1 QRRRQGGNMD
11 EKEETHAERQR
22 LSEPA
27 AGPRA
32 DEPERARPG
41 GALAEDRGEGA
52 LPALW
57 RRLTLPWAADET
69 EARLEH
75 MTKVIL
81 VMIGAVFAVAAFVIA
96 MAWRAGLLVLSDLLI
111 MLLLILPI
119 AGGWWLAD
127 RGRWRLSRYIPLS
140 LFFMLAVGL
149 TSITGP
155 LTFGVVFFVIAIM
168 LAGMLHGNKVQWAVV
183 GLSIGA
189 YLVAGLIPL
198 GTPLDDA
205 MPVVVTASGSFVGI
219 ALLQWFSTS
228 LLNRAL
234 AQARANAAKQLRANR
249 ALREEI
255 TERRRAESQRDA
267 TLEALRTQREE
278 LQLILDTVPA
288 NIWFKDKHNR
298 ILRVNRGAAEA
309 MGMPAEAI
317 EGKTAYEVFPDE
329 AEHYYQDDLEVMHS
343 GKPKL
348 GIVAQLQL
356 PSGEK
361 RWVRT
366 DKAPYND
373 GQGKLAGVLVVVVD
387 ITESV
392 RAEEMLRESEARFQS
407 LAESSQDQITLYD
420 RECRHL
426 YQNPAA
432 SMVYG
437 LAADEVIGKT
447 HREAGFP
454 EELCDLWE
462 AGIGEVLRTAKPGRS
477 DFEWESAG
485 GLLYLDLRLTPVLD
499 KDGVVRNVLGI
510 SRDITEIKRAEEQI
524 KASLREKEVLLR
536 EIHHRVGNNMQI
548 VSGLLA
554 MQSRTIEDEKALEAF
569 RESQDRVRSLALLHE
584 RLYRSADLARIEMER
599 YIRQLAAD
607 LWMAWRVHGISLQV
621 EAAGIVLDIDRAIPC
636 ALLMNELVTNSLRHA
651 FPSGLEADQENEIR
665 ISMRLDEG
673 KMVLTVSDN
682 GVGLPA
688 DWDLA
693 DVNTLGLGLVENLI
707 GQIDGVL
714 ELDKSRGTTFRITFP
729 AP

>member
-1 QRRRQGGNMD
+1 M
-11 EKEETHAERQR
+11 
-22 LSEPA
+22 
-27 AGPRA
+27 
-32 DEPERARPG
+32 
-41 GALAEDRGEGA
+41 
-52 LPALW
+52 
-57 RRLTLPWAADET
+57 
-69 EARLEH
+69 
-75 MTKVIL
+75 
-81 VMIGAVFAVAAFVIA
+81 
-96 MAWRAGLLVLSDLLI
+96 
-111 MLLLILPI
+111 
-119 AGGWWLAD
+119 
-127 RGRWRLSRYIPLS
+127 
-140 LFFMLAVGL
+140 
-149 TSITGP
+149 
-155 LTFGVVFFVIAIM
+155 
-168 LAGMLHGNKVQWAVV
+168 
-183 GLSIGA
+183 
-189 YLVAGLIPL
+189 
-198 GTPLDDA
+198 
-205 MPVVVTASGSFVGI
+205 
-219 ALLQWFSTS
+219 
-228 LLNRAL
+228 
-234 AQARANAAKQLRANR
+234 
-249 ALREEI
+249 
-255 TERRRAESQRDA
+255 
-267 TLEALRTQREE
+267 
-278 LQLILDTVPA
+278 
-288 NIWFKDKHNR
+288 
-298 ILRVNRGAAEA
+298 
-309 MGMPAEAI
+309 
-317 EGKTAYEVFPDE
+317 
-329 AEHYYQDDLEVMHS
+329 
-343 GKPKL
+343 
-348 GIVAQLQL
+348 
-356 PSGEK
+356 
-361 RWVRT
+361 
-366 DKAPYND
+366 
-373 GQGKLAGVLVVVVD
+373 VD

-432 SMVYG
+432 SRVYG

-477 DFEWESAG
+477 VFEWEKSAG

-499 KDGVVRNVLGI
+499 KDGVARTVLGI
-510 SRDITEIKRAEEQI
+510 SRDITEIKRAEEHI

-569 RESQDRVRSLALLHE
+569 RESQNRVRSLALLHE

-714 ELDKSRGTTFRITFP
+714 ELDKSRGTTFKITFP
-729 AP
+729 AS

>member
-1 QRRRQGGNMD
+1 MD
-11 EKEETHAERQR
+11 ENEETHAQRQR

-27 AGPRA
+27 ELRERTAGPGA
-32 DEPERARPG
+32 EEPEWARP
-41 GALAEDRGEGA
+41 EGA

-57 RRLTLPWAADET
+57 HRLTLPRAGDES
-69 EARLEH
+69 EAGQEH
-75 MTKVIL
+75 MTRVIL
-81 VMIGAVFAVAAFVIA
+81 VMIGSVFAVLTPVIA
-96 MAWRAGLLVLSDLLI
+96 IGWGAGLFRLADVVI
-111 MLLLILPI
+111 MLLLMLPI
-119 AGGWWLAD
+119 GGGWWLAD

-140 LFFMLAVGL
+140 LFFMVALGL
-149 TSITGP
+149 TFTSGP
-155 LTFGVVFFVIAIM
+155 VTSGVLFFAIAIM
-168 LAGMLHGNKVQWAVV
+168 LAGMLHGIWVQWAVV
-183 GLSIGA
+183 GISIGA
-189 YLVAGLIPL
+189 YLAAGLISWGGSL
-198 GTPLDDA
+198 GLV
-205 MPVVVTASGSFVGI
+205 MPFAVTASGSFIGI
-219 ALLQWFSTS
+219 AFLQWFSTS
-228 LLNRAL
+228 LLDRAL
-234 AQARANAAKQLRANR
+234 SNARANAAKQLRANR

-255 TERRRAESQRDA
+255 TERRRVESQRDA

-298 ILRVNRGAAEA
+298 ILRVNRAAAEA
-309 MGMPAEAI
+309 MGVPVEAI
-317 EGKTAYEVFPDE
+317 EGKTAYEIFPDE

-348 GIVAQLQL
+348 GTVSQLQL
-356 PSGEK
+356 PSGEQ
-361 RWVRT
+361 RWMRT

-407 LAESSQDQITLYD
+407 LAESSQDQIALYD

-426 YQNPAA
+426 YQNPATL
-432 SMVYG
+432 SVYG
-437 LAADEVIGKT
+437 LAAEEIIGKT

-462 AGIGEVLRTAKPGRS
+462 AGIVEVLRTAKPGRS
-477 DFEWESAG
+477 VFEWEKSAG

-499 KDGVVRNVLGI
+499 KDGVVRTVLGI

-569 RESQDRVRSLALLHE
+569 RESQNRVRSLALLHE

-607 LWMAWRVHGISLQV
+607 LWMAWRVHGIRLQV

-714 ELDKSRGTTFRITFP
+714 ELDKSRGTTFKITFP
-729 AP
+729 AS